1 MRSFL
6 LPVGGVVRVAPVSSL
21 SLSALGSQ
29 VLPRGRMP
37 CSVALTQ
44 WSSAAGDFAP
54 KVTFGNVSR
63 SRLWRLGV
71 SY

>member
-1 MRSFL
+1 MRLFL
-6 LPVGGVVRVAPVSSL
+6 LPVGGVVWVDPVSAL
-21 SLSALGSQ
+21 SLSALWSQ

-44 WSSAAGDFAP
+44 WSSAEGDFAP
-54 KVTFGNVSR
+54 KVTLGNVNR
-63 SRLWRLGV
+63 SQLWRLGV